1 MSSRR
6 SAALLASIALTAPAL
21 AQTTPFVRLRDQEI
35 RCLPVSGPA
44 WSPTSAQS
52 ALSTICSNVAVA
64 WHNQAAPG
72 GGTLAPLAFANPA
85 TLDGAG
91 RSLFFAQVT
100 GVARNQGIFAAD
112 AGGLQ
117 ALVLGCGSGGG
128 TGSSCSVG
136 DPSPIGGNFS
146 GFFGGTVFAPA
157 TNAGGDALFVADV
170 SGGSS
175 PRGLFLYRRASA
187 TVIKIAAVGEASP
200 AGGTFGGVGPG
211 SINDAGDVVF
221 LAMGAT
227 LANTQL
233 MRWSSGVLSKLAAV
247 GDPAP
252 LGGTY
257 TNVGGEFFGFPDG
270 TNIPV
275 GPLPDINSDGS
286 ICFRALSSGP
296 VSRGFVVVIA
306 GVPQWYVAAGD
317 ATPAGGTYFD
327 FAGANLNDAG
337 EIAFYA
343 DYKPTPTTFSG
354 AWFAGKPGNWRKV
367 LGFSDAVDGGTCNG
381 LAFSRNPMR
390 ALADDGS
397 VLLWTNVNHGGVD
410 KETELVIDAAGGQ
423 TVIARQ
429 GDPTPKGGTY
439 TSMDAW
445 PSFDGLRGTLGAG
458 TPGASGGALNTHF
471 AFALCAPPPVIYC
484 TAKLNSLGCTPS
496 IGASGTASASAA
508 SGFTVSC
515 TQLVNNKL
523 GMLIYGLDGRAATPF
538 AGGVLCV
545 ASPLRRTPVGA
556 TGGNPPPNDCSGSLS
571 IDMNAFA
578 AGALGGSPH
587 AALKIP
593 GSVVDAQFWSR
604 DPGFPP
610 PNSVSLSAGV
620 EYVVGI

>member
-1 MSSRR
+1 MTMRTGAS
-6 SAALLASIALTAPAL
+6 LLVSIALTVPAL
-21 AQTTPFVRLRDQEI
+21 AQDAPFVRLRDQEI
-35 RCLPVSGPA
+35 RRLSVGGPSQTPA
-44 WSPTSAQS
+44 SAQL
-52 ALSTICSNVAVA
+52 ALSSVCSNTAVA
-64 WHNQAAPG
+64 WHNEPAPG

-85 TLDGAG
+85 TLDGGG

-128 TGSSCSVG
+128 TASSCSVG

-200 AGGTFGGVGPG
+200 AGGTIGGVGPG

-221 LAMGAT
+221 LAMGASM
-227 LANTQL
+227 ANTQIL
-233 MRWSSGVLSKLAAV
+233 RWSTGVLSKVAAV
-247 GDPAP
+247 GDAAP

-270 TNIPV
+270 TNIPA
-275 GPLPDINSDGS
+275 GPLPDINDNGS

-327 FAGANLNDAG
+327 FAGANLNDA
-337 EIAFYA
+337 EEVAFYS
-343 DYKPTPTTFSG
+343 DYKPTPSTFSG

-367 LGFSDAVDGGTCNG
+367 LGFNDAVDGGTCNG
-381 LAFSRNPMR
+381 LAFSRNPMS
-390 ALADDGS
+390 ALSNDGS
-397 VLLWTNVNHGGVD
+397 VLLWTNVNHSGVD
-410 KETELVIDAAGGQ
+410 KETELVIDPAGGQ
-423 TVIARQ
+423 TIIARQ

-439 TSMDAW
+439 SSMDAW
-445 PSFDGLRGTLGAG
+445 PSFDGLLGTLGSG

-471 AFALCAPPPVIYC
+471 LFSLCATPPFVYC
-484 TAKLNSLGCTPS
+484 TSKVNSLGCTPA
-496 IGASGTASASAA
+496 IGSSGTSSASAS
-508 SGFTVSC
+508 SGFSVTC
-515 TQLVNNKL
+515 TQVLNNKMGL
-523 GMLIYGLDGRAATPF
+523 LIYSLNGQASMPF
-538 AGGVLCV
+538 AGGFLCV
-545 ASPLRRTPVGA
+545 GSPLRRTPA
-556 TGGNPPPNDCSGSLS
+556 SSTGGNPPPNDCSGALS

-587 AALKIP
+587 PNLSLP
-593 GSVVDAQFWSR
+593 GTVVDTQFWSR
-604 DPGFPP
+604 DPLSPP
-610 PNSVSLSAGV
+610 TGVSLSGGL
-620 EYVVGI
+620 EYVVGN